1 MNRLRFTSLRPKFL
15 LICSILLLIPSLV
28 IGIVAY
34 QISKHQLD
42 QAGREQM
49 KTSVRLA
56 IGMISLLDREVKAG
70 HMTLEEAQETFREE
84 IFGPKDADNKRPI
97 NPKYVVGETGYLY
110 AVNKDGVS
118 VMNPKNEGK
127 LLHGIVT
134 PDGVEMGQTIV
145 GLGTSGGGYYT
156 YIWNN
161 PVSGRDE
168 TKVSYVEMDEN
179 WGWIIGSGAYLD
191 EFNQGSGLVLRTLLV
206 TLVLSLMV
214 GAVVVWLF
222 INSIV
227 KPIAAIAKQAERVS
241 HGDLTIEALP
251 EKNSDEI
258 GLLTRDFNIMTG
270 NLRELIGHVSASSE
284 HVASMSEQLTSGAQQ
299 TSKAIEQIAAASQEV
314 AIGAENQA
322 RTTGKTTEVVDEISK
337 GMDHVAVS
345 IQAVADAALD
355 ANLEAAR
362 GNDVVQQTVEQ
373 MNVVYDRVEATAQVI
388 HSLGDKSKEIDEV
401 VSIITD
407 IANQTNLLALNAAI
421 EAARAGE
428 HGKGFA
434 VVADEVRKLAAQSGQ
449 ATEKIRSII
458 QDIQK
463 DTQHAVLSI
472 QEGTSAVDAG
482 RQQVHQTGESF
493 RSIAKMIEGVSSQSQ
508 EVSAIVEEVSSSTQS
523 MVGMIASISQVS
535 EQAAENSQNMAA
547 ASEEQLASME
557 EIATS
562 AATLAKMAEEL
573 QNLIGTFKIEESGF
587 VKQ

>member
-284 HVASMSEQLTSGAQQ
+284 HVASMSEQLSAGAQQ

-322 RTTGKTTEVVDEISK
+322 RTTGKTTEVVDDISK

-373 MNVVYDRVEATAQVI
+373 M
-388 HSLGDKSKEIDEV
+388 
-401 VSIITD
+401 
-407 IANQTNLLALNAAI
+407 NAAI

-463 DTQHAVLSI
+463 DTQHAVLAI
-472 QEGTSAVDAG
+472 QEGTSAVDTG

-508 EVSAIVEEVSSSTQS
+508 EVSAIVEEVGSTTQS

>member
-1 MNRLRFTSLRPKFL
+1 MMNRLRFTSLRPKFL

-284 HVASMSEQLTSGAQQ
+284 HVASMSEQLTAGAQQ

-322 RTTGKTTEVVDEISK
+322 RTTGKTTEVVDDISK

-355 ANLEAAR
+355 ANLEAVR

-373 MNVVYDRVEATAQVI
+373 M
-388 HSLGDKSKEIDEV
+388 
-401 VSIITD
+401 
-407 IANQTNLLALNAAI
+407 NAAI

-463 DTQHAVLSI
+463 DTQHAVLAI
-472 QEGTSAVDAG
+472 QEGTSAVDTG

-508 EVSAIVEEVSSSTQS
+508 EVSAIVEEVGSTTQS

>member
-1 MNRLRFTSLRPKFL
+1 MMNRLRFTSLRPKFL

-284 HVASMSEQLTSGAQQ
+284 HVASMSEQLTAGAQQ

-322 RTTGKTTEVVDEISK
+322 RTTGKTTEVVDDISK

-355 ANLEAAR
+355 ANLEAVR

-373 MNVVYDRVEATAQVI
+373 M
-388 HSLGDKSKEIDEV
+388 
-401 VSIITD
+401 
-407 IANQTNLLALNAAI
+407 NAAI

-463 DTQHAVLSI
+463 DTQHAVLAI

-508 EVSAIVEEVSSSTQS
+508 EVSAIVEEVGSTTQS